1 MKNYLFFI
9 CLLIFN
15 ISFAQN
21 KKKATDEEKLAKSI
35 LENTNYFTFDGNKPS
50 GKGWEILANLF
61 AENQFVAWGEY
72 HNSPSLSQLTHYA
85 LEEAAQRGCKTWCI
99 ETSPFAASELSHIAN
114 TENPLENLAKINQKR
129 PKFITFPFFESKE
142 DIAMLSTAK
151 QMGFSIWGIDQEF
164 QMAFPYCFDKAYES
178 LSSRKQEKMKPVY
191 DSLQAKWWNP
201 DASLV
206 NTLKKEV
213 NPNLQRM
220 LEDINISKD
229 IYYYSDNQKR
239 AMLMKANFYRYY
251 DLLKNKN
258 EKIFFKMGSNHLAK
272 GMNLET
278 NLYDIG
284 NAVYELSQRNQT
296 GFANIYFMV
305 RFTEENGKISD
316 DMEAEVPQNPK
327 VFSRLYDKEKWV
339 LLDLKSLRLKIR
351 YDNSLTPDT
360 YKLIEKYDYV
370 VISPEILK

>member
-35 LENTNYFTFDGNKPS
+35 LENTNYFTFNDDKPI

-85 LEEAAQRGCKTWCI
+85 LEEASQRGCKIWCI
-99 ETSPFAASELSHIAN
+99 ETSPFAASELSNMPKTAD
-114 TENPLENLAKINQKR
+114 PLQTLAKI
-129 PKFITFPFFESKE
+129 
-142 DIAMLSTAK
+142 
-151 QMGFSIWGIDQEF
+151 
-164 QMAFPYCFDKAYES
+164 
-178 LSSRKQEKMKPVY
+178 
-191 DSLQAKWWNP
+191 
-201 DASLV
+201 
-206 NTLKKEV
+206 
-213 NPNLQRM
+213 
-220 LEDINISKD
+220 
-229 IYYYSDNQKR
+229 NQKR

-251 DLLKNKN
+251 DPLKNKN

-272 GMNLET
+272 GMNLDT

-284 NAVYELSQRNQT
+284 NVVYELSQRNQT

-305 RFTEENGKISD
+305 RFTEEDGKLAD
-316 DMEAEVPQNPK
+316 DLQAEIPQNPK
-327 VFSRLYDKEKWV
+327 VFSRLYNKEKWV
-339 LLDLKSLRLKIR
+339 LLDLKSLRLKMR
-351 YDNSLTPDT
+351 YDNSLTADT